1 MTYLRNASLIGF
13 FILGV
18 LVYSPLTSYFSYGNF
33 SKEEKETEEETQ
45 QESEQESKPEPEKI
59 VNELTC
65 AECGEPG
72 RKRMNKDAKLVVSCR
87 KCWAEVDETEEDV
100 WSSVLRK
107 NNS

>member
-33 SKEEKETEEETQ
+33 SKEEKETQ
-45 QESEQESKPEPEKI
+45 QESEQETKPEPEPEKI
-59 VNELTC
+59 VNELAC
-65 AECGEPG
+65 AECGKPG